1 MSRFGKGA
9 LGSGTEVNAQVVNGK
24 CPYCSSDSI
33 FISLHQ
39 TIYRCINCGSDI
51 EQKVNGKISYIP
63 PGGSIILTDTR
74 DLPNGKNRSVRG

>member
-1 MSRFGKGA
+1 MSRFGKGTF
-9 LGSGTEVNAQVVNGK
+9 GSGTEVNAQVVNGK

-63 PGGSIILTDTR
+63 YGKNIVMNLQSP
-74 DLPNGKNRSVRG
+74 PHNGKT

>member
-1 MSRFGKGA
+1 MPRFGKGTF
-9 LGSGTEVNAQVVNGK
+9 GSGTEVNAQVVNGR
-24 CPYCSSDSI
+24 CPYCSNDSI

-63 PGGSIILTDTR
+63 YGKNIVMDLQSPPG
-74 DLPNGKNRSVRG
+74 NGKT

>member
-1 MSRFGKGA
+1 MSRYGKKIFGN
-9 LGSGTEVNAQVVNGK
+9 GTEVNAQVVNGK

-63 PGGSIILTDTR
+63 YGKNIVMDIQSPPG
-74 DLPNGKNRSVRG
+74 NGKT

>member
-1 MSRFGKGA
+1 MSRYGKKIFGN
-9 LGSGTEVNAQVVNGK
+9 GTEVNAQVVNGK
-24 CPYCSSDSI
+24 CPYCSNDSI

-63 PGGSIILTDTR
+63 YGKNIVMDLQSPPG
-74 DLPNGKNRSVRG
+74 NGKT

>member
-1 MSRFGKGA
+1 MSRYGKGTF
-9 LGSGTEVNAQVVNGK
+9 GSGTEVNAQVVNGK

-33 FISLHQ
+33 FVSLHQ

-63 PGGSIILTDTR
+63 HGKNIVM
-74 DLPNGKNRSVRG
+74 DLKVSTHNGKT

>member
-63 PGGSIILTDTR
+63 YGKNIVMDLQSPPG
-74 DLPNGKNRSVRG
+74 NGKT

>member
-1 MSRFGKGA
+1 MSRYGKRNFGSA
-9 LGSGTEVNAQVVNGK
+9 TEVNAQVVNGR

-33 FISLHQ
+33 FVSLHQ

-63 PGGSIILTDTR
+63 HGKNIVM
-74 DLPNGKNRSVRG
+74 DLKVSTHNGKT

>member
-1 MSRFGKGA
+1 MSGYGKKIFGNR
-9 LGSGTEVNAQVVNGK
+9 TEVNAQVVNGR

-33 FISLHQ
+33 FVSLHQ

-63 PGGSIILTDTR
+63 HGKNIVM
-74 DLPNGKNRSVRG
+74 DLKVPTHNGKT

>member
-1 MSRFGKGA
+1 MSRYGNGTF
-9 LGSGTEVNAQVVNGK
+9 GSGTEVNAQVVNGK

-63 PGGSIILTDTR
+63 YGKNIVMDLQSPPG
-74 DLPNGKNRSVRG
+74 NGKT

>member
-1 MSRFGKGA
+1 MSRVGKGTF
-9 LGSGTEVNAQVVNGK
+9 GSGTEVNAQVVNGR
-24 CPYCSSDSI
+24 CPYCSNDSI

-63 PGGSIILTDTR
+63 HGKNIVMDLQSPPG
-74 DLPNGKNRSVRG
+74 NGKT

>member
-1 MSRFGKGA
+1 MSKYGKGNF
-9 LGSGTEVNAQVVNGK
+9 GNGMEINAQVVNGK
-24 CPYCSSDSI
+24 CPYCLNDSI

-63 PGGSIILTDTR
+63 HGKNIVMNIQSPTH
-74 DLPNGKNRSVRG
+74 NGKT

>member
-1 MSRFGKGA
+1 MSRFGKGTF
-9 LGSGTEVNAQVVNGK
+9 GSGTEVNAQVVNGK

-63 PGGSIILTDTR
+63 YGKNIVMDLQSPPG
-74 DLPNGKNRSVRG
+74 NGKT